1 MSTRITELTLL
12 DLPVKVLAE
21 ICVSTLFPSARIR
34 ASQQENPYTHSD
46 LCLLGSQTTS
56 YPRHRHRVESAAD
69 ERMGEL
75 PRPAL
80 TCASFIDLRTTG
92 QVLSFDRLSA
102 ICQSYAGI

>member
-21 ICVSTLFPSARIR
+21 IGVSTLFPSARIR
-34 ASQQENPYTHSD
+34 ASQQESPYTHSD
-46 LCLLGSQTTS
+46 LCLVGSEATS
-56 YPRHRHRVESAAD
+56 YPRHRHRVERAAD

-80 TCASFIDLRTTG
+80 
-92 QVLSFDRLSA
+92 
-102 ICQSYAGI
+102 